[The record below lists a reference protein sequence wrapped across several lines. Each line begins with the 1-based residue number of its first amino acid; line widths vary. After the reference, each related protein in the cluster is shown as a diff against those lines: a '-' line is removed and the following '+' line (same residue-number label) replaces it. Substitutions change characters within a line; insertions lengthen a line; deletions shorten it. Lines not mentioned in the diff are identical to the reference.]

1 MGLIK
6 GVFKIGVVA
15 AAAYGVYSL
24 FKDEIRETET
34 YQQLNQKYDVDNK
47 IDKATE
53 AVKSTLKE
61 TANSVS
67 EKAKTAK
74 GMATEKVSEF
84 KNRKGDE
91 AVNDFDNNFDDDF
104 GDDFAEISDSDF
116 MEAAEDAAEDVAED
130 VAGDAAEAVEEK
142 TEEKVEET
150 AEAAEEKIE
159 EKVEEA
165 VETASEKAAEAVAD
179 EEAYKDV
186 SDAVDNITID

>member
-91 AVNDFDNNFDDDF
+91 AVNDFDNDFDNDF

-116 MEAAEDAAEDVAED
+116 MKVAEDVAED
-130 VAGDAAEAVEEK
+130 VAGDAAEA
-142 TEEKVEET
+142 
-150 AEAAEEKIE
+150 AEDKIE